1 MSLETAGGWLIPL
14 GIALTFASLPP
25 TLPAGRQLFRA
36 GARALGIILA
46 AWIASAAAFA
56 AHGLLWPDGGDTLTR
71 MVQIGGFATAAGV
84 AAGFGCANPRG
95 AVRVIAS
102 AAGACV
108 AAVLMPSMQDGWLV
122 QLGALANLGH
132 GAVDLSG
139 LALVGLVGGGCATAC
154 NIIFRVGSA
163 APALPQR
170 SPVFAAFDG
179 LLLASGAVTVV
190 SSLPDALSSGVLT
203 AHLASLSMIVVSALG
218 FAAFYG
224 WFTTGR
230 LQAVMLGR
238 ALVAALFAG
247 SSAAVFP
254 LISAPVLG
262 VLAAL
267 LAIPVGYWLQTRN
280 GIRDGQGAAGAVLLP
295 AALGMFWTGLFANGR
310 FLAGWG
316 GVGADAYLNHSG
328 LGVVGWLAGGD
339 IGQFSAQVV
348 LVCAAGGL
356 AMLACASAVTALQ
369 QLAPGL
375 TLELDSTSHQLD
387 IRRPRA
393 KPGQQTLD
401 NSEPAHSLPTG
412 RAYRVAYPF
421 RTRAKHAAQQPRE
434 TPTFVVADDTDSAIS
449 QDP

>member
-1 MSLETAGGWLIPL
+1 MSIETAGGWLIPL

-25 TLPAGRQLFRA
+25 ALPGGRQLFRA
-36 GARALGIILA
+36 TARALGIILA
-46 AWIASAAAFA
+46 ACIASAAAFA
-56 AHGLLWPDGGDTLTR
+56 VLGLLWPDGGDVRAR
-71 MVQIGGFATAAGV
+71 MVQLGGFATAAGV
-84 AAGFGCANPRG
+84 AAGFGSANPRG
-95 AVRVIAS
+95 AIRVIAS
-102 AAGACV
+102 ATGAFV
-108 AAVLMPSMQDGWLV
+108 GALLMPSMQDGWLV

-139 LALVGLVGGGCATAC
+139 LAMVGLVGGGCATAC
-154 NIIFRVGSA
+154 NIIFRVSP
-163 APALPQR
+163 APAALPLR

-179 LLLASGAVTVV
+179 LLLALGAVAVV
-190 SSLPDALSSGVLT
+190 ASLPDARSSGVLT
-203 AHLASLSMIVVSALG
+203 AHLASLGVIVISALG
-218 FAAFYG
+218 FAGFYG

-254 LISAPVLG
+254 LSSAPVLG
-262 VLAAL
+262 ALAAL
-267 LAIPVGYWLQTRN
+267 FAIPIGYWLQTRN
-280 GIRDGQGAAGAVLLP
+280 GIRDGQGAASAVLLP

-328 LGVVGWLAGGD
+328 LGVVGWLVGGD

-348 LVCAAGGL
+348 FVCAAGGL
-356 AMLACASAVTALQ
+356 AMLACASAIVALQ

-375 TLELDSTSHQLD
+375 TLELDSASQQLD

-393 KPGQQTLD
+393 KPGQQTID
-401 NSEPAHSLPTG
+401 KNEPAHSLPTG

-421 RTRAKHAAQQPRE
+421 RARAKRPAQQTRE
-434 TPTFVVADDTDSAIS
+434 APTFVVADDTDSAIS
-449 QDP
+449 QDS